1 LEKQIAK
8 ETPSAKSNDKTI
20 KTERFDYDGFWKNL
34 INRFF
39 WNFLEMA
46 LPDLYADADTNG
58 EYAFL
63 DTEFTDVLNTGD
75 PEIHTSPH
83 FADYVIKVPMKN
95 GDEEFLILH
104 CEIQG
109 TGGKDL
115 PSRMYHYQCL
125 IFAHF
130 KKAPVA
136 LAIITDKR
144 PPSEASSY
152 AHSHYGTKTVYEYN
166 NVVVMDLVDDELLSS
181 DNPIT
186 LAFYAAKSAL
196 GVKEELQKYT
206 YLRTL
211 ADLLAERGWS
221 ANDKRDLLLFI
232 ERIINLKD
240 KTLIKQYWKF
250 RQQLDKEG
258 KIVYKHWL
266 QEVEE
271 EIAEERGMTKVEE
284 KVVRNLLNLG
294 DYSPEKISE
303 IAEVPIERVLA
314 LMN

>member
-1 LEKQIAK
+1 LGKQTMK
-8 ETPSAKSNDKTI
+8 ETPSTESNVKTAKI
-20 KTERFDYDGFWKNL
+20 ERFDYDGYWKGL

-46 LPDLYADADTNG
+46 LPDLYADADTSK
-58 EYAFL
+58 EHEFL
-63 DTEFTDVLNTGD
+63 DKEFTDVLNTGD
-75 PEIHTSPH
+75 AEIHTSAH

-109 TGGKDL
+109 EGGKAL
-115 PSRMYHYQCL
+115 PFRMFHYQCF

-152 AHSHYGTKTVYEYN
+152 VHSHYGTNTVYEYN
-166 NVVVMDLVDDELLSS
+166 NLVVTDLVDDDLLSS
-181 DNPIT
+181 DNPIA

-206 YLRTL
+206 FLRTL
-211 ADLLAERGWS
+211 AGLLGERGWS
-221 ANDKRDLLLFI
+221 MIDKRDLLLFI

-240 KTLIKQYWKF
+240 KTLRKQYWEY
-250 RQQLDKEG
+250 RQQLNKEG
-258 KIVYKHWL
+258 KIVYEHFLK
-266 QEVEE
+266 EVEE
-271 EIAEERGMTKVEE
+271 EMAEQRGKEEGKEEMVINLLAKGFSPEIIAESASWPV
-284 KVVRNLLNLG
+284 
-294 DYSPEKISE
+294 
-303 IAEVPIERVLA
+303 ERVLT

>member
-1 LEKQIAK
+1 MGKQTMK
-8 ETPSAKSNDKTI
+8 ETPSTESNVKTAKI
-20 KTERFDYDGFWKNL
+20 ERFDYDGYWKGL

-46 LPDLYADADTNG
+46 LPDLYADADTSK
-58 EYAFL
+58 EHEFL
-63 DTEFTDVLNTGD
+63 DKEFTDVLNTGD
-75 PEIHTSPH
+75 AEIHTSAH

-109 TGGKDL
+109 EGGKAL
-115 PSRMYHYQCL
+115 PFRMFHYQCF

-152 AHSHYGTKTVYEYN
+152 VHSHYGTNTVYEYN
-166 NVVVMDLVDDELLSS
+166 NLVVTDLVDDDLLSS
-181 DNPIT
+181 DNPIA

-206 YLRTL
+206 FLRTL
-211 ADLLAERGWS
+211 AGLLGERGWS
-221 ANDKRDLLLFI
+221 MIDKRDLLLFI

-240 KTLIKQYWKF
+240 KTLRKQYWEY
-250 RQQLDKEG
+250 RQQLNKEG
-258 KIVYKHWL
+258 KIVYEHFLK
-266 QEVEE
+266 EVEE
-271 EIAEERGMTKVEE
+271 EMAEQRGKEEGKEEMVINLLAKGFSPEIIAESASWPV
-284 KVVRNLLNLG
+284 
-294 DYSPEKISE
+294 
-303 IAEVPIERVLA
+303 ERVLT

>member
-1 LEKQIAK
+1 MGKQIVK
-8 ETPSAKSNDKTI
+8 ETPNAESNSK
-20 KTERFDYDGFWKNL
+20 KRFDYHGFWKSL

-39 WNFLEMA
+39 WNFLEMV

-58 EYAFL
+58 KYDFL
-63 DTEFTDVLNTGD
+63 DTEFSDVLNTGD
-75 PEIHTSPH
+75 TEIHTSAH

-109 TGGKDL
+109 KGGKDL
-115 PSRMYHYQCL
+115 PFRMFHYQCF

-130 KKAPVA
+130 KRAPVA

-152 AHSHYGTKTVYEYN
+152 AHSHYGTNTVYAYN
-166 NVVVMDLVDDELLSS
+166 NLVVMELDDDNLLSS
-181 DNPIT
+181 ENPIA

-196 GVKEELQKYT
+196 RAKEEIQRYNYT
-206 YLRTL
+206 RTL
-211 ADLLAERGWS
+211 AELLGERGWS
-221 ANDKRDLLLFI
+221 MNDKRDLILFI

-240 KTLIKQYWKF
+240 KTLKKQYWEF

-258 KIVYKHWL
+258 KIMYEHFFK
-266 QEVEE
+266 EIEE
-271 EIAEERGMTKVEE
+271 EMAEQRGKEEMATEIARD
-284 KVVRNLLNLG
+284 LLMRG
-294 DYSPEKISE
+294 DYSPEVISE
-303 IAEVPIERVLA
+303 ISRLPVERVRTLGA
-314 LMN
+314 LVN